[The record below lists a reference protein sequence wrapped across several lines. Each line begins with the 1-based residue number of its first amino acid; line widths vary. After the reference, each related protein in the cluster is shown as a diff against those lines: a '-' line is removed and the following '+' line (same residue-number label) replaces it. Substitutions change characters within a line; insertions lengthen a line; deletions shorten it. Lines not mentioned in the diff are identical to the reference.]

1 MAEMS
6 KDGILGV
13 DSLELNG
20 DEEKLGWGR
29 SRARVKKTNK
39 WALKRLKIGGRCG
52 AVKMESSISAVTFKG
67 SIPEAILESKK
78 QKKLFV
84 VYISGENV
92 ESSELEKSTWADSK
106 VTESLSKY
114 CILLHIKEGS
124 TDAMNFS
131 AIYPQKSSPCITAI
145 GYNGVQLWQSEGF
158 VSAEV
163 LASGLEKAWLS
174 LHIQH
179 LLILKELKVVQ
190 TFCGGISCSRT
201 LFSFCDLCL
210 SSFQLE
216 ISDEEQET
224 TATVLTAA
232 LNSKQSEPPSS
243 GSSDIGSSRQGS
255 SSGTVVSPP
264 SVESHTQPSEL
275 ETRAA
280 SEVIEEKTSH
290 GLPISEETKT
300 NLDDK
305 TSAKSLNVQKSQS
318 TRDERSTCPTGEDN
332 KLPCSI
338 TKSDHTTADHI
349 LSGTEDGLL
358 AQEKIIGKHSV
369 APSGTSAL
377 TNTEIKEAG
386 GDKKVESTDGLG
398 PGTLDDNKTIN
409 VSSDVHLNIRLP
421 DGVSL
426 QEKFFV
432 TSTLRMVKDYV
443 DRNHAGGIGAYDLA
457 IPYPRKTFSD
467 QDLSKSL
474 SELALLN
481 RQALMVVPR
490 HRATSYHRGGSSSDR
505 ATTTTSSDS
514 ANANDGGYFAYVKR
528 ALSYVNPLS
537 YFGGSAS
544 SSSSGQAQSG
554 TWEYSPNTTPQ
565 NNTARTDRPYTSYSP
580 NRNSSATGR
589 SDSQGRQTTTSR
601 IGSNIHTLKHDD
613 NDGRFNDRNSFWN
626 GNSTEY
632 GGNNDGK

>member
-1 MAEMS
+1 
-6 KDGILGV
+6 
-13 DSLELNG
+13 
-20 DEEKLGWGR
+20 
-29 SRARVKKTNK
+29 
-39 WALKRLKIGGRCG
+39 
-52 AVKMESSISAVTFKG
+52 MESSVSAVTFKG

-92 ESSELEKSTWADSK
+92 ESAELEKSTWADSK

-158 VSAEV
+158 VTAEV
-163 LASGLEKAWLS
+163 LASGLEKAWFS
-174 LHIQH
+174 LHI
-179 LLILKELKVVQ
+179 
-190 TFCGGISCSRT
+190 
-201 LFSFCDLCL
+201 
-210 SSFQLE
+210 
-216 ISDEEQET
+216 QET
-224 TATVLTAA
+224 TATALTAA

-264 SVESHTQPSEL
+264 LVDSHTQPLEL
-275 ETRAA
+275 ETQAA

-290 GLPISEETKT
+290 GLPISEETIT

-305 TSAKSLNVQKSQS
+305 TSTTSLNVQKSQ
-318 TRDERSTCPTGEDN
+318 TTGDERSTCPTDEDN
-332 KLPCSI
+332 KLPSSI
-338 TKSDHTTADHI
+338 TKSDHTIADHI
-349 LSGTEDGLL
+349 FSGAEDGLL
-358 AQEKIIGKHSV
+358 AQDKIIGNHSG
-369 APSGTSAL
+369 APRETSSAL
-377 TNTEIKEAG
+377 TTTEIKEAG
-386 GDKKVESTDGLG
+386 GDKKAKSTNGLG
-398 PGTLDDNKTIN
+398 PGTLEDKKSIN
-409 VSSDVHLNIRLP
+409 VLSEVHLNIRLP

-426 QEKFFV
+426 QEKFSV

-490 HRATSYHRGGSSSDR
+490 QRATSYQRGGSSSDR

-528 ALSYVNPLS
+528 VLSYVNPLS

-554 TWEYSPNTTPQ
+554 TWEYSPNSTPQ
-565 NNTARTDRPYTSYSP
+565 NNTARTDRPYSSYSP
-580 NRNSSATGR
+580 NQNSSATGR
-589 SDSQGRQTTTSR
+589 NDSQGRRTTASR

-613 NDGRFNDRNSFWN
+613 DDDDDGRFKDRNSFWN